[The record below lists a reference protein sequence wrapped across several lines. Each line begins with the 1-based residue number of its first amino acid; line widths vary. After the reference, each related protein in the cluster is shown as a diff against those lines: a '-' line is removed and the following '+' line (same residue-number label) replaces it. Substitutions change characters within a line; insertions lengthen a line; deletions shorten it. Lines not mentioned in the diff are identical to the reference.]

1 MNESAKG
8 RTIVEGERRIEPVKL
23 EELALAIGTETAAE
37 SSRLVPFFGPT
48 IAGDQRLVEVL
59 DLDLSRALLAGQAWE
74 WERPFVSGETVGVHL
89 YVEDVFAKGDN
100 TFAVVVSEFRGTD
113 GELIQT
119 QRTTFIE
126 RGGK

>member
-1 MNESAKG
+1 MNVSAKG
-8 RTIVEGERRIEPVKL
+8 RTIVEEERRIEPVKL
-23 EELALAIGTETAAE
+23 EELERAIGTATAAD
-37 SSRLVPFFGPT
+37 SARLVPFFGPT
-48 IAGDQRLVEVL
+48 IAGDQKLVEVL

-74 WERPFVSGETVGVHL
+74 WERPFEPGETVGVHL
-89 YVEDVFAKGDN
+89 YVEDVFTKGDN
-100 TFAVVVSEFRGTD
+100 TFAVVVSEFRGTG